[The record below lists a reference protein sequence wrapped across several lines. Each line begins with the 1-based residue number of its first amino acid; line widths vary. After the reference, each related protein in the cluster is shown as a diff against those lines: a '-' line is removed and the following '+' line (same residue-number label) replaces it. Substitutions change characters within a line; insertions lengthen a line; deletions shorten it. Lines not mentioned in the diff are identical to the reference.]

1 MHISDNDGSSDSNLP
16 FDEGSDVLLALE
28 EFGELN
34 FITIEVYDDD
44 MLLLQKQIELIKEL
58 RGR

>member
-1 MHISDNDGSSDSNLP
+1 M
-16 FDEGSDVLLALE
+16 ALE

-34 FITIEVYDDD
+34 FITIEVCDDD
-44 MLLLQKQIELIKEL
+44 MLLLQKQIELIKEV